1 MSDDV
6 DDRHGAFTLDELSD
20 YLDADRTP
28 VRADIEGDP
37 DAVAA
42 LERLQVLRRAS
53 RDLLD
58 TEASADGDERWI
70 SSVLASIRTTAHAG
84 RDIPVPDDDP
94 AAHLVVTEG
103 ALRGLVRTLGDDVPG
118 VVVRRTRFSGDV
130 GVPGG
135 AVDVDIT
142 VVATLEA
149 SVSDRAEA
157 LRAHVTAVLGAH
169 APFRIRSVVVRV
181 ADVVVGG
188 TP

>member
-1 MSDDV
+1 MTDEV

-28 VRADIEGDP
+28 FRADIEGDP
-37 DAVAA
+37 DAVVA
-42 LERLQVLRRAS
+42 LDRLHALRVAS

-58 TEASADGDERWI
+58 SGEPAAGDERWI

-135 AVDVDIT
+135 VVDVEVT
-142 VVATLEA
+142 VVVTLEA
-149 SVSDRAEA
+149 SVAERAEA
-157 LRAHVTAVLGAH
+157 LRAHVTSVLGAH
-169 APFRIRSVVVRV
+169 APFTLRTVVVRV